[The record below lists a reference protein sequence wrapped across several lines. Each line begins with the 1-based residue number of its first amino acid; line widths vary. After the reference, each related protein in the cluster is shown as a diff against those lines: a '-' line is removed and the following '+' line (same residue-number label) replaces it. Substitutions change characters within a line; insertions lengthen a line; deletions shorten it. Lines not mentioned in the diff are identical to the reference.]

1 MIKDSDLLVS
11 LKKIFYSNT
20 IRAIG
25 GEKHNIFEE
34 GIMVAKFITNEIN
47 NIFKILYIPNI
58 KKKMLSIGVIID
70 DGFSVEFFLQA
81 YLIKNIKTKALVMK
95 NIRVRKRG
103 LYKLEA

>member
-25 GEKHNIFEE
+25 GKKHNIFEE
-34 GIMVAKFITNEIN
+34 GIMVTKFITNEIN
-47 NIFKILYIPNI
+47 NIFKILYISNI
-58 KKKMLSIGVIID
+58 KKKMLYIGVIID

-81 YLIKNIKTKALVMK
+81 YLVKKSKQK
-95 NIRVRKRG
+95 Q
-103 LYKLEA
+103 